1 MMCTDFATYELTL
14 TPLSRGNIAK
24 LTRTL
29 IVPPCLH
36 RFRNTAIDNT
46 PRVSD
51 MQPAMHCAGHLWA
64 GENRYFIIGGKRQRG
79 IRHSPPSISF
89 QYPRALYSHARGV
102 LRGAF
107 GAGGNPELLRCM
119 GPRLRG

>member
-79 IRHSPPSISF
+79 IRHSPPSISV
-89 QYPRALYSHARGV
+89 QYEGCFRRRRESGVVTVHGSPPARGRQDTA
-102 LRGAF
+102 LR
-107 GAGGNPELLRCM
+107 
-119 GPRLRG
+119 

>member
-51 MQPAMHCAGHLWA
+51 MQLAMHCAGHLWA
-64 GENRYFIIGGKRQRG
+64 GGNRYFIIGGSG
-79 IRHSPPSISF
+79 SVASVIPPRVF
-89 QYPRALYSHARGV
+89 LFNT
-102 LRGAF
+102 RGAF

-119 GPRLRG
+119 GPRLRGDDK